1 MSISKFKDMKRI
13 LWLFACISISG
24 AIYAQEYKKDT
35 LRFDEYKNVFN
46 GRKVGSVPWQIG
58 EVFEILDLDIFS
70 YYDLDY
76 ETELQRKVFLES
88 EEGKKLTSELKEKR
102 NEVLST
108 NSLVVYEFYFWGKEG
123 LDDMD
128 YTYDLD
134 RKVFREGVA
143 DIKDDRYPELLL
155 YRNLL
160 LRREGKVKS
169 IETMIFKDDAYL
181 GWPMS
186 AEIALD
192 LENSIRTPKL
202 SRIDIVWE
210 LRIEGSRS
218 RPDLDLSDLYGVKI
232 PLSPYIVGTVA
243 NVYLIDAE
251 THEVYYSLDEERW
264 AQELK
269 RRQLERLE
277 REKRRLEEEKRRLE
291 EEERKQKIEAERR
304 EKINSFLADRQN
316 KIYEMPYSNRMVVEN
331 RLQVTLQKALE
342 ETFRFSG
349 NKYKLPGDMSFSVK
363 DIVTVSYSG
372 STNHLLDVEFTTCSN
387 NKGKEEIKKAIEN
400 SFLAT
405 MFPFIRMQI
414 PGTDTLCVVSSRC
427 VYEASVRIVRSD
439 MTVKLSKSGEMS
451 LKKGDARCYEDNV
464 GAIKGALSRY
474 KKGVYDI
481 AVFRKMIDGKFVGA
495 DAILLDN

>member
-1 MSISKFKDMKRI
+1 MKRI

-128 YTYDLD
+128 YTYELD

-143 DIKDDRYPELLL
+143 DIKDDRYPEFLL

-277 REKRRLEEEKRRLE
+277 REKRRLEEEKRRLEEEKRRLE

>member
-1 MSISKFKDMKRI
+1 MKR
-13 LWLFACISISG
+13 LVLLFISISISG
-24 AIYAQEYKKDT
+24 VICAQEHEKDT
-35 LRFDEYKNVFN
+35 LRFDEYKNVFYAKEGRIN
-46 GRKVGSVPWQIG
+46 GQKLVEVGS
-58 EVFEILDLDIFS
+58 ILDLDVFS
-70 YYDLDY
+70 YYGLDY

-88 EEGKKLTSELKEKR
+88 EEGKKLMSELKEKR

-108 NSLVVYEFYFWGKEG
+108 NSLVVYGFYFEG
-123 LDDMD
+123 REVRFDMN

-134 RKVFREGVA
+134 RKVFREGIYGA
-143 DIKDDRYPELLL
+143 KDDSYPEFLL
-155 YRNLL
+155 YDDLL
-160 LRREGKVKS
+160 LRLEGKAKS
-169 IETMIFKDDAYL
+169 IKIMTLKNDTYL

-218 RPDLDLSDLYGVKI
+218 RSDLDLYGVKI
-232 PLSPYIVGTVA
+232 PLSPYIVGTVV

-269 RRQLERLE
+269 RRQLERD
-277 REKRRLEEEKRRLE
+277 KKKLE

-316 KIYEMPYSNRMVVEN
+316 KIYEMPYSDRMIVEN
-331 RLQVTLQKALE
+331 RLQKELQKALG
-342 ETFRFSG
+342 ETFRIM
-349 NKYKLPGDMSFSVK
+349 KYISKLPGDMSFSVK
-363 DIVTVSYSG
+363 DVINVSYIGGTS
-372 STNHLLDVEFTTCSN
+372 HLLDVEFATCSN
-387 NKGKEEIKKAIEN
+387 DNGKEEIKKAIEN

-405 MFPFIRMQI
+405 RFPYTKMQI
-414 PGTDTLCVVSSRC
+414 PETDTLCAVSSRC

-439 MTVKLSKSGEMS
+439 MTVKLNKRGEMS

-464 GAIKGALSRY
+464 GAIKDAMKY

-481 AVFRKMIDGKFVGA
+481 AVFRKMINGKFVGA
-495 DAILLDN
+495 DVIVLDN

>member
-1 MSISKFKDMKRI
+1 MKR
-13 LWLFACISISG
+13 LVLLFISISISG
-24 AIYAQEYKKDT
+24 VICAQEHEKDT
-35 LRFDEYKNVFN
+35 LRFDEYKNVFYAKEGRIN
-46 GRKVGSVPWQIG
+46 GQKLVEVGS
-58 EVFEILDLDIFS
+58 ILDLDVFS
-70 YYDLDY
+70 YYGLDY

-88 EEGKKLTSELKEKR
+88 EEGKKLMSELKEKR

-108 NSLVVYEFYFWGKEG
+108 NSLVVYGFYFEG
-123 LDDMD
+123 REVRFDMN

-134 RKVFREGVA
+134 RKVFREGIYGA
-143 DIKDDRYPELLL
+143 KDDSYPEFLL
-155 YRNLL
+155 YDDLL
-160 LRREGKVKS
+160 LRLEGKAKS
-169 IETMIFKDDAYL
+169 IKIMTLKNDTYL

-218 RPDLDLSDLYGVKI
+218 RSDLDLYGVKI
-232 PLSPYIVGTVA
+232 PLSPYIVGTVV

-269 RRQLERLE
+269 RRQLERD
-277 REKRRLEEEKRRLE
+277 KKKLE

-316 KIYEMPYSNRMVVEN
+316 KIYEMPYSDRMIVEN
-331 RLQVTLQKALE
+331 RLQKELQKALG
-342 ETFRFSG
+342 ETFRIM
-349 NKYKLPGDMSFSVK
+349 KYISKLPGDMSFSVK
-363 DIVTVSYSG
+363 DVINVSYIGGTS
-372 STNHLLDVEFTTCSN
+372 HLLDVEFATCSN
-387 NKGKEEIKKAIEN
+387 DNGKEEIKKAIEN

-405 MFPFIRMQI
+405 RFPYTKMQI
-414 PGTDTLCVVSSRC
+414 PETDTLCAVSSKC

-439 MTVKLSKSGEMS
+439 MKVKLNKRGEMS

-464 GAIKGALSRY
+464 GAIKDAMKY

-481 AVFRKMIDGKFVGA
+481 AVFRKMINGKFVGA
-495 DAILLDN
+495 DVIVLDN

>member
-13 LWLFACISISG
+13 LWLFVCISISG

-46 GRKVGSVPWQIG
+46 GKVGSVPYQIG
-58 EVFEILDLDIFS
+58 EIGEILDLDIFN

-88 EEGKKLTSELKEKR
+88 EEGKKLMSELKEKR

-108 NSLVVYEFYFWGKEG
+108 NSLVVYGFYFEG
-123 LDDMD
+123 REVRFDMN

-134 RKVFREGVA
+134 RKVFREGIYGA
-143 DIKDDRYPELLL
+143 KDDSYPEFLL
-155 YRNLL
+155 YEDLL
-160 LRREGKVKS
+160 LRLEGKAKS
-169 IETMIFKDDAYL
+169 IKIMTLKNDTYL

-218 RPDLDLSDLYGVKI
+218 RSDLDLYGVKI
-232 PLSPYIVGTVA
+232 PLSPYIVGTVV

>member
-1 MSISKFKDMKRI
+1 MKR
-13 LWLFACISISG
+13 LVLLFISISISG
-24 AIYAQEYKKDT
+24 VICAQEHEKDT
-35 LRFDEYKNVFN
+35 LRFDEYKNVFYAKEGRIN
-46 GRKVGSVPWQIG
+46 GQKLVEVGS
-58 EVFEILDLDIFS
+58 ILDLDVFS
-70 YYDLDY
+70 YYGLDY

-88 EEGKKLTSELKEKR
+88 EEGKKLMSELKEKR

-108 NSLVVYEFYFWGKEG
+108 NSLVVYGFYFEG
-123 LDDMD
+123 REVRFDMN

-134 RKVFREGVA
+134 RKVFREGIYGA
-143 DIKDDRYPELLL
+143 KDDSYPEFLL
-155 YRNLL
+155 YD
-160 LRREGKVKS
+160 E
-169 IETMIFKDDAYL
+169 
-181 GWPMS
+181 MS

-218 RPDLDLSDLYGVKI
+218 RSDLDLYGVKI
-232 PLSPYIVGTVA
+232 PLSPYIVGTVV

-269 RRQLERLE
+269 RRQLERD
-277 REKRRLEEEKRRLE
+277 KKKLE

-316 KIYEMPYSNRMVVEN
+316 KIYEMPYSDRMIVEN
-331 RLQVTLQKALE
+331 RLQKELQKALG
-342 ETFRFSG
+342 ETFRIM
-349 NKYKLPGDMSFSVK
+349 KYISKLPGDMSFSVK
-363 DIVTVSYSG
+363 DVINVSYIGGTS
-372 STNHLLDVEFTTCSN
+372 HLLDVEFATCSN
-387 NKGKEEIKKAIEN
+387 DNGKEEIKKAIEN

-405 MFPFIRMQI
+405 RFPYTKMQI
-414 PGTDTLCVVSSRC
+414 PETDTLCAVSSRC

-439 MTVKLSKSGEMS
+439 MKVKLNKRGEMS

-464 GAIKGALSRY
+464 GAIKDAMKY

-481 AVFRKMIDGKFVGA
+481 AVFRKMINGKFVGA
-495 DAILLDN
+495 DVIVLDN

>member
-1 MSISKFKDMKRI
+1 MKR
-13 LWLFACISISG
+13 LVLLFISISISG
-24 AIYAQEYKKDT
+24 VICAQEHEKDT
-35 LRFDEYKNVFN
+35 LRFDEYKNVFYAKEGRIN
-46 GRKVGSVPWQIG
+46 GQKLVEVGS
-58 EVFEILDLDIFS
+58 ILDLDVFS
-70 YYDLDY
+70 YYGLDY

-88 EEGKKLTSELKEKR
+88 EEGKKLMSELKEKR

-108 NSLVVYEFYFWGKEG
+108 NSLVVYGFYFEG
-123 LDDMD
+123 REVRFDMN

-134 RKVFREGVA
+134 RKVFREGIYGA
-143 DIKDDRYPELLL
+143 KDDSYPEFLL
-155 YRNLL
+155 YDDLL
-160 LRREGKVKS
+160 LRLEGKAKS
-169 IETMIFKDDAYL
+169 IKIMTLKNDTYL

-218 RPDLDLSDLYGVKI
+218 RSDLDLYGVKI
-232 PLSPYIVGTVA
+232 PLSPYIVGTVV

-269 RRQLERLE
+269 RRQLERD
-277 REKRRLEEEKRRLE
+277 KKKLE

-316 KIYEMPYSNRMVVEN
+316 KIYEMPYSDRMIVEN
-331 RLQVTLQKALE
+331 RLQKELQKALG
-342 ETFRFSG
+342 ETFRIM
-349 NKYKLPGDMSFSVK
+349 KYISKLPGDMSFSVK
-363 DIVTVSYSG
+363 DVINVSYIGGTS
-372 STNHLLDVEFTTCSN
+372 HLLDVEFATCSN
-387 NKGKEEIKKAIEN
+387 DNGKEEIKKAIEN

-405 MFPFIRMQI
+405 RFPYTKMQI
-414 PGTDTLCVVSSRC
+414 PETDTLCAVSSRC

-439 MTVKLSKSGEMS
+439 MKVKLNKRGEMS

-464 GAIKGALSRY
+464 GAIKDAMKY

-481 AVFRKMIDGKFVGA
+481 AVFRKMINGKFVGA
-495 DAILLDN
+495 DVIVLDN